1 MFARILVAVAEA
13 EDVEQTMAT
22 VTALANL
29 FGSEVLVFHARE
41 RVVGPDDVEE
51 QETIPQSQEYGERM
65 AKRLEDAG
73 IKADVVVES
82 VRPNRLAE
90 HILAH
95 ANTVQA
101 DLIVIGGHHPH
112 NLRETVF
119 GDIGKA
125 LVHGARCPVMLMPS
139 TAAR

>member
-1 MFARILVAVAEA
+1 LFERILVAVAEA

-22 VTALANL
+22 VTALAKA
-29 FGSEVLVFHARE
+29 FSSEVVVFHARE
-41 RVVGPDDVEE
+41 RLVGPDDVEE

-65 AKRLEDAG
+65 ATRLEDAG

-82 VRPNRLAE
+82 VRPNRLAD

-95 ANTVQA
+95 AEKAKA

-112 NLRETVF
+112 NLRETIF

-125 LVHGARCPVMLMPS
+125 LVHGARCPVLLMPS
-139 TAAR
+139 TGGN